1 MTKYPV
7 KQRLRSRIFS
17 ATFSVVALA
26 AWLLASNHC
35 AIGGLAPKPAS
46 AADHSHCG
54 GSQEAPAD
62 QEKRSDCDG
71 SKCCKSLSAPTLGFA
86 KNLVTFDTALFATT
100 DYLANALP
108 SLGATH
114 DDVICELDTGPP
126 ERPSF
131 AESVLQRS
139 ILAHAPPISA

>member
-35 AIGGLAPKPAS
+35 AIGGLAPEPAE

-54 GSQEAPAD
+54 GSKEAPAEE
-62 QEKRSDCDG
+62 EKDRGCDG
-71 SKCCKSLSAPTLGFA
+71 SKCCKSLSAPTLAFA
-86 KNLVTFDTALFATT
+86 KSLVTFDTALVATT
-100 DYLANALP
+100 DYLSNALASINASHEDP
-108 SLGATH
+108 
-114 DDVICELDTGPP
+114 ICELDTGPP
-126 ERPSF
+126 ERTSF

-139 ILAHAPPISA
+139 ILAHAPPASA